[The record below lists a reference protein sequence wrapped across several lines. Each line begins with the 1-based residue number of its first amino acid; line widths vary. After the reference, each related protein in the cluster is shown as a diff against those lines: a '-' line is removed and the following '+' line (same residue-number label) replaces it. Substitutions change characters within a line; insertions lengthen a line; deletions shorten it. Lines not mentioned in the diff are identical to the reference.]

1 MTILLTGLLIAGIF
15 IFLISVKCL
24 LGYRYKTPS
33 KYIEIV

>member
-1 MTILLTGLLIAGIF
+1 MSILLTGLLIAGIF

-24 LGYRYKTPS
+24 LGYRFNTPS